1 MTAFFRVWRFTHLTS
16 LFSSSRTVS
25 LSALNGG
32 YPNVRLT
39 AKVLPLATSGPPNY
53 LKGFGFKP
61 LSARHETRLC
71 VLMFFNETLSIF
83 DVRVS
88 VASFSFGKRNTTRQ
102 LSFPIGYLTKYQDVG
117 CPPKPLILYTDAL
130 TNKAHT

>member
-1 MTAFFRVWRFTHLTS
+1 MAIHSSHEPIQQFAYREP
-16 LFSSSRTVS
+16 FSSEWALPKRAAYCQGP
-25 LSALNGG
+25 SACDFG
-32 YPNVRLT
+32 T
-39 AKVLPLATSGPPNY
+39 AELPE
-53 LKGFGFKP
+53 GFGFKP

-102 LSFPIGYLTKYQDVG
+102 LSFTYRLIDQVSGCWLLAKTTDPLHRRTYQ
-117 CPPKPLILYTDAL
+117 
-130 TNKAHT
+130 

>member
-102 LSFPIGYLTKYQDVG
+102 LSFTYRLIDQVSGCWLLAKTTDPLHRRTYQ
-117 CPPKPLILYTDAL
+117 
-130 TNKAHT
+130 

>member
-25 LSALNGG
+25 FSTLNGD
-32 YPNVRLT
+32 YPSVRLT

-88 VASFSFGKRNTTRQ
+88 VASFSFEKRNTTRQ
-102 LSFPIGYLTKYQDVG
+102 LSFTYRLLDQVSGRWLLAKTADSLHRRTRQ
-117 CPPKPLILYTDAL
+117 
-130 TNKAHT
+130 